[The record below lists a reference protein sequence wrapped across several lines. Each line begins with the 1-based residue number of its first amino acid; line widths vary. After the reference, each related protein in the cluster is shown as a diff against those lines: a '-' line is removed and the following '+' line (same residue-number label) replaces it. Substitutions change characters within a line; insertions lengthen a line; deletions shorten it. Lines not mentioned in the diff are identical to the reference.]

1 MKYKRERE
9 RKSERVWGGLIHSLI
24 IQAVVKELWVALQ
37 RSHESSNI
45 RYVLCALCHICLLH
59 IISLTIQDLTTVH
72 KIYIYFYI
80 NQ

>member
-1 MKYKRERE
+1 MGG
-9 RKSERVWGGLIHSLI
+9 GGLVHSLNYTGCR
-24 IQAVVKELWVALQ
+24 VVKELWVALQ
-37 RSHESSNI
+37 RSHESFNI

-72 KIYIYFYI
+72 KIYIYYYI